1 MFARVSLMQ
10 PPAQISFPAVA
21 DFDLAIFGA
30 TAAGI
35 VTAVRAAREGLS
47 VALISPHRSM
57 GGSFPSLGA
66 VESHYRGVR
75 APMLQEF
82 VDRVLAHYRTHPG
95 VDGAAWRACSG
106 GSMITFE
113 PHLAERILVEWIAAE
128 PRIQFGLGW
137 ELDAVE
143 HRGRQVTALRFRE
156 SGGGREVRVAAKSFV
171 EATDEGDLIARAGAS
186 FRNGREARSEFGEP
200 SAGRVFTRW
209 IFGRFPS
216 VAVAGKLNLTP
227 AGATT
232 SAPLPG
238 STGVGDD
245 NIQSYS
251 YRLCLSCDPSNRL
264 LLDAPPVGY
273 DRERF
278 APILLSPE
286 EKERLGLPFHHRFL
300 IQSLREMVERDHIFH
315 GHALPNRKRSWN
327 ATNLT
332 GGGKGYAEADAP
344 GRRAIER
351 AHRDHALGLMW
362 FLQNDPAMPD
372 DLRVRAREWGLAR
385 DEFVATENFPPHLYV
400 REARRLAG
408 RATFT
413 EHDALPAMPVSA
425 PLADAVN
432 SPVDNDG
439 RAPIHPDSVAITE
452 FSLDSL
458 ACTTERL
465 PGAGALCDGQLFQM
479 EVSRPGQVPWGV
491 LLAREFDNLL
501 VVTTVSATH
510 VGWGTIRQTPTQM
523 HLAESAAWAV
533 VLARQAGV
541 QPAELDVT
549 TLQRH
554 LVTHGVMIS
563 FFNDGDMADSIPWM
577 PAFQFLG
584 TRGFFP
590 TYDARP
596 EEVLDPA
603 AAAAWQRL
611 APQVPVS
618 RLAGRSR
625 KEAAEL
631 MDRALTSCGCPEVAS
646 QPVPAAFPFKP

>member
-1 MFARVSLMQ
+1 MFAGVSLMQ
-10 PPAQISFPAVA
+10 PPGQISFPAVV

-47 VALISPHRSM
+47 VALISPHGSV

-95 VDGAAWRACSG
+95 GDGAAWRACSS

-113 PHLAERILVEWIAAE
+113 PHLAERILAEWIAAE
-128 PRIQFGLGW
+128 PRIQLWLGW

-143 HRGRQVTALRFRE
+143 RKVKQVTALRLRE
-156 SGGGREVRVAAKSFV
+156 SGGGREVRVAAKSFI

-186 FRNGREARSEFGEP
+186 FRNGREARNEFAEP

-209 IFGRFPS
+209 IAGRFPS
-216 VAVAGKLNLTP
+216 AAVAGKLNLTT

-251 YRLCLSCDPSNRL
+251 YRLCLSDDPFNRL

-273 DRERF
+273 ERERF

-300 IQSLREMVERDHIFH
+300 IQSLREMVERDHLFH

-332 GGGKGYAEADAP
+332 GGGKGYAEADAS

-372 DLRVRAREWGLAR
+372 DLRAQAREWGLAR

-413 EHDALPAMPVSA
+413 EHDALPAIPASV
-425 PLADAVN
+425 PPADSVCCRMD
-432 SPVDNDG
+432 DNR
-439 RAPIHPDSVAITE
+439 RAPVHPDSVAITE

-465 PGAGALCDGQLFQM
+465 PAAGALCDGQLFQM

-533 VLARQAGV
+533 VLAHQAGV
-541 QPAELDVT
+541 RPAELDVT

-554 LVTHGVMIS
+554 LVTQGVMIS
-563 FFNDGDMADSIPWM
+563 FFNDGDMADPVPWM

-584 TRGFFP
+584 TRGFFS
-590 TYDARP
+590 TYDAGP
-596 EEVLDPA
+596 AEVLDPA
-603 AAAAWQRL
+603 TAAAWHRL
-611 APQVPVS
+611 APQVPIS
-618 RLAGRSR
+618 RLAGLTR
-625 KEAAEL
+625 AEVAGL
-631 MDRALTSCGCPEVAS
+631 IDRTLASGRCPEVGS
-646 QPVPAAFPFKP
+646 PPVSAALPFNP